1 MTKTGKHR
9 SIIAV
14 VGGNMKAII
23 GTENIDIPIPTEPL
37 TIPPI
42 RIEKKMINNEWLSK
56 LNIFYLL
63 LSSILFLQID
73 KCMIFLVYT
82 LQPDMQL
89 R

>member
-1 MTKTGKHR
+1 
-9 SIIAV
+9 
-14 VGGNMKAII
+14 MKAMI

-56 LNIFYLL
+56 LNISYLL
-63 LSSILFLQID
+63 LSSNFFLQID

>member
-1 MTKTGKHR
+1 
-9 SIIAV
+9 
-14 VGGNMKAII
+14 MKAMI